1 MTSAN
6 DKPTTMA
13 ARPMAQE
20 CTPDRRLEERLARL
34 AAALQPRPSV
44 TSQIALDTPDPMQA
58 SATSAGDKPAEVRRA
73 RRWPQ
78 TAAIAVSLAVAIAG
92 WWLYRSE
99 VANHAEM
106 MISAATR
113 AAGDLAEVK
122 QALQQERDRTEKL
135 TQELATAQRTL
146 EAEAVALAKA
156 SDKTVQNQ
164 QLAAL
169 RQALHKAEA
178 SAATSQAS
186 LTQEHENAE
195 KLARELTAAR
205 RELEAQAAALTKARD
220 KTAAQNQKL
229 TELQQAL
236 QKAEASAAANQASMA
251 QERDKTEKQARELEA
266 QAAALTKAGDKTTAQ
281 NQKLAE
287 LQQALQKA
295 EASAAAN
302 QASLTQE
309 RTRSQGLEQQLAAR
323 RDATP
328 ARGPNGTPSLSNA
341 SGATQAPATDKPAVA
356 ASPAD
361 GKPVATAARPAASE
375 TPGNPEAV
383 RLMARASLLLSQG
396 NVSAARV
403 VLERAAETGSA
414 PALFALAETYDPV
427 ILAAWGTL
435 GTLGDVGKAQELY
448 AKAFAGGVQEA
459 KARLNELR

>member
-1 MTSAN
+1 M
-6 DKPTTMA
+6 
-13 ARPMAQE
+13 
-20 CTPDRRLEERLARL
+20 PDRRLEERLARL

-44 TSQIALDTPDPMQA
+44 TSQIALDASDPTQS
-58 SATSAGDKPAEVRRA
+58 SATSAGDKPATTAPLSGASAEIRRA
-73 RRWPQ
+73 RQWPR
-78 TAAIAVSLAVAIAG
+78 TATTAVSLAAAIAG
-92 WWLYRSE
+92 WWLYRGE
-99 VANHAEM
+99 VASHAEM
-106 MISAATR
+106 MIAAETR

-122 QALQQERDRTEKL
+122 QTLQQEHDRTEKL
-135 TQELATAQRTL
+135 TQELATTQRTL

-156 SDKTVQNQ
+156 SDKTAQNQ

-169 RQALHKAEA
+169 RQALQQAEA
-178 SAATSQAS
+178 SAAANQAS
-186 LTQEHENAE
+186 MAREHDKAE

-205 RELEAQAAALTKARD
+205 LELEARVAALSKADD
-220 KTAAQNQKL
+220 KTMAQNQKL

-236 QKAEASAAANQASMA
+236 QKAEAAAAANQTSVA
-251 QERDKTEKQARELEA
+251 QERDKGEKLARDLTAARLELEA
-266 QAAALTKAGDKTTAQ
+266 RAAALSKADDKTMAQ
-281 NQKLAE
+281 NQKLIE

-295 EASAAAN
+295 EAAAAAN

-328 ARGPNGTPSLSNA
+328 ARGRNVTASLPDA
-341 SGATQAPATDKPAVA
+341 SGATPAPATDKPAVA

-361 GKPVATAARPAASE
+361 GKPAATAAARPVASE
-375 TPGNPEAV
+375 APGNPEAV

-396 NVSAARV
+396 NVGAART
-403 VLERAAETGSA
+403 VLERAAEMGSA

-427 ILAAWGTL
+427 ILAAWGTF
-435 GTLGDVGKAQELY
+435 GTLGDAGKAQELY